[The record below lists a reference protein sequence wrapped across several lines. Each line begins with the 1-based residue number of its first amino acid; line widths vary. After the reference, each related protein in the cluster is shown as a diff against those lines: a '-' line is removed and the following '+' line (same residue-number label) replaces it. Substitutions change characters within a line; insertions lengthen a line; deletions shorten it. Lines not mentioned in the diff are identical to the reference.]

1 MAENNK
7 LGEALRQARQVKA
20 LTLRSLAQQTGVSAS
35 FLGRIERGERVPSG
49 HVLRKL
55 AEPLGFDETN
65 LLTMAGMLT
74 ENPGQP
80 ETGRLDP
87 YVAGVLAQEPV
98 KVQRI
103 AVSILT
109 IIKTLSE
116 RG

>member
-1 MAENNK
+1 MVNDLK
-7 LGEALRQARQVKA
+7 LGESLRQARQVKA
-20 LTLRSLAQQTGVSAS
+20 LTLRSLAQVTGVSPS
-35 FLGRIERGERVPSG
+35 FLGRVERGGRLPSG
-49 HVLRKL
+49 HVLRKI
-55 AEPLGFDETN
+55 AGPLGFDETT
-65 LLTMAGMLT
+65 LLTMAGMMT
-74 ENPGQP
+74 KNPGEL

-87 YVAGVLAQEPV
+87 YVAAVLSQEPV